1 MSSQSTQRLSNPC
14 LKAFIKASWKVGL
27 VLYEQFCGFETLTS
41 MASDSAHSQKFGKVF
56 LGKLPFAEQCRHLFG
71 SSYFQEG

>member
-1 MSSQSTQRLSNPC
+1 M
-14 LKAFIKASWKVGL
+14 GL
-27 VLYEQFCGFETLTS
+27 VLYERFCGFETLTS
-41 MASDSAHSQKFGKVF
+41 MANDSAHSQRFGKVF